1 MTDLTK
7 RQLEKRVDD
16 LWQETSKEVG
26 LIITLPEESVT
37 ADRETTEI
45 YDIDRSLCEIPHP
58 EIDGQ
63 TEIAIPH
70 HTPSEWSGVVTVTEP
85 ELVRLWATMPEEI
98 LEQERQLRE
107 ENGDPIPDI
116 CTQ

>member
-7 RQLEKRVDD
+7 RQLERKVND
-16 LWQETSKEVG
+16 LWQDSSTGVG
-26 LIITLPEESVT
+26 VIITIPECSVT

-45 YDIDRSLCEIPHP
+45 YEIDRSLCEIPNP

-63 TEIAIPH
+63 TKIAIPH
-70 HTPSEWSGVVTVTEP
+70 HMPSSWSGVVTVTEP
-85 ELVRLWATMPEEI
+85 ELVKLWATMPEEI
-98 LEQERQLRE
+98 LEQEQQLRE